1 MDERKYRIRI
11 AVTLISLAAA
21 VTVAFTYRRR
31 RKAKER
37 YRSSCYLHAEGKPQ
51 FGFRKVFADNSF
63 SHFKHSKTNSS
74 ESRKAENGSSL
85 HPYEQEIKALLDTPP
100 AEFEFDVT
108 SWSKELSD
116 SYVWIE
122 TESQLKE
129 LAELLS
135 KERVFGVDT
144 EQHSLRSFL
153 GFTALIQISTGS
165 EDYLI
170 DTIALHDSMGV
181 LGPVFADPNICKVFH
196 GADNDVLWLQRDF
209 QIYVVNL
216 FDTAKA
222 CEVLSKPQ
230 KSLAYLLETY
240 CGVYSNKLLQREDWR
255 LRPLSPEMLEY
266 AQMDAHYLLYIAHC
280 LIGELRHQD
289 VDNSPSPDE
298 KLQYVEATRRSN
310 MICMQLYT
318 KEIDR
323 YPGEA
328 AASSILFRHFDIRE
342 GSSISSE
349 TQDLVKRLCTW
360 RELMAR
366 VHDES
371 LRYVLSD
378 QAIVSIAGNF
388 PTDLTELC
396 QLIADADNQVDPVNS
411 ASFLALSTVV
421 TSHLDDLFDVI
432 QDIESSLDDVER
444 YPNRKGVEIQN
455 KHARLHEHDSI
466 LLKSSP
472 VKLQY
477 IITAG
482 FMQTTGVCFATVT
495 VESLNGISVET
506 WRSLLTKILQPL
518 CFFSNQRAVQRT
530 RTMTS
535 TSRVRGIYASAVAK
549 VATIYAH
556 AAAEKHKRKIA
567 AQYGIPLFVR
577 RVVDSKEATII
588 PETDSSIGPAD
599 EPGVSPLQLRTAAM
613 ALLRHGKRMPLQRH
627 DELIQ
632 IVMQYYGGREVS
644 EDDLERALL
653 VGMSPHER
661 RRFRKKRGSM
671 STKQSLGNPEEEHGG
686 SNGAAKCNAEVT
698 PKDKPLLQKDQ
709 TDPTEKEMN
718 ENSNHDER
726 VEGSVVNDEDEETNG
741 TYSSKN
747 NSKLSLLG
755 HGPHGKQVVEHLM
768 NEEGEDGIRQF
779 CQTWR
784 QVFVEALNPRF
795 LPAGWTVMHS
805 GRRDFGE
812 FSVYN
817 PAKKAIPEEVDEK

>member
-432 QDIESSLDDVER
+432 QDIESSLDDVISTVLQKCLGENGSCPLSI
-444 YPNRKGVEIQN
+444 YNYALLMNSDFKLTGRKVSKQKGGRNPKQARKASRARQHFVE
-455 KHARLHEHDSI
+455 KFSCKA
-466 LLKSSP
+466 P
-472 VKLQY
+472 VY
-477 IITAG
+477 HN
-482 FMQTTGVCFATVT
+482 C
-495 VESLNGISVET
+495 
-506 WRSLLTKILQPL
+506 R
-518 CFFSNQRAVQRT
+518 
-530 RTMTS
+530 
-535 TSRVRGIYASAVAK
+535 IYANDGRLLCYCDRRKLEWYLRRDLAK
-549 VATIYAH
+549 LVDEDPPAIMLLFEPKGRPEDEDNDFYIQSKRNICVSCGEGGHYLRPCCRREAQ
-556 AAAEKHKRKIA
+556 EKNRCSVW
-567 AQYGIPLFVR
+567 Y
-577 RVVDSKEATII
+577 
-588 PETDSSIGPAD
+588 
-599 EPGVSPLQLRTAAM
+599 
-613 ALLRHGKRMPLQRH
+613 
-627 DELIQ
+627 
-632 IVMQYYGGREVS
+632 
-644 EDDLERALL
+644 
-653 VGMSPHER
+653 
-661 RRFRKKRGSM
+661 
-671 STKQSLGNPEEEHGG
+671 
-686 SNGAAKCNAEVT
+686 
-698 PKDKPLLQKDQ
+698 
-709 TDPTEKEMN
+709 
-718 ENSNHDER
+718 
-726 VEGSVVNDEDEETNG
+726 SVVC
-741 TYSSKN
+741 S
-747 NSKLSLLG
+747 
-755 HGPHGKQVVEHLM
+755 
-768 NEEGEDGIRQF
+768 
-779 CQTWR
+779 
-784 QVFVEALNPRF
+784 
-795 LPAGWTVMHS
+795 
-805 GRRDFGE
+805 
-812 FSVYN
+812 
-817 PAKKAIPEEVDEK
+817 